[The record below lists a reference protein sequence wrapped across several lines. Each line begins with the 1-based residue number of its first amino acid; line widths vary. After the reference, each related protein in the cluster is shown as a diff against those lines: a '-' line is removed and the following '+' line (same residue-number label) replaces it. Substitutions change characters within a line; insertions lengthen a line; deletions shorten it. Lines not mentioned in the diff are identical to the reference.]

1 MFKTSFAILSIQ
13 MCTVFVI
20 VMIHL
25 LLLSMYVDHSLSFN
39 FGSNLNN
46 DTVIKPSYKPG

>member
-25 LLLSMYVDHSLSFN
+25 LLLSMYVDHSRSFN